1 MGTYVSNVKSTR
13 LTSSGAVFAGPC
25 RILGIYYVADTTAGS
40 ITIKDG
46 GGSGTSIAVFDT
58 PKGAAATAGEN
69 WAQYIPVPGDGLLC
83 RTSGYA
89 TLSNVD
95 KVTIFYG

>member
-1 MGTYVSNVKSTR
+1 MGTYISNVKSTNMAA
-13 LTSSGAVFAGPC
+13 SAAIFAGPC
-25 RILGIYYVADTTAGS
+25 RVLGIYYVSDTTAGS

-46 GGSGTSIAVFDT
+46 GSSGTTIAVFAT
-58 PKGAAATAGEN
+58 PLGANAAGNEIAR
-69 WAQYIPVPGDGLLC
+69 YIPIPGDGLLC

>member
-1 MGTYVSNVKSTR
+1 MGTYISTVKATR
-13 LTSSGAVFAGPC
+13 GAASFAIFAGPC

-40 ITIKDG
+40 ITILDG
-46 GGSGTSIAVFDT
+46 GASGTSLAVFDT
-58 PKGAAATAGEN
+58 PKGAAATAGDN
-69 WAQYIPVPGDGLLC
+69 WAQYIPIPGDGLLC

-89 TLSNVD
+89 TLSGVA

>member
-1 MGTYVSNVKSTR
+1 MGTYISTVKATNGTASF
-13 LTSSGAVFAGPC
+13 VIFAGPC
-25 RILGIYYVADTTAGS
+25 RILGIYYVADTTAGT

-46 GGSGTSIAVFDT
+46 GSSGTSIAVFDT

-69 WAQYIPVPGDGLLC
+69 WAQYIPIPGDGLLC

-89 TLSNVD
+89 TLSNVN

>member
-1 MGTYVSNVKSTR
+1 MCIRDS
-13 LTSSGAVFAGPC
+13 
-25 RILGIYYVADTTAGS
+25 YYVADTTAGS

-46 GGSGTSIAVFDT
+46 GASGTSIAVFDT

-69 WAQYIPVPGDGLLC
+69 WVQYIPVPGDGLLC

>member
-1 MGTYVSNVKSTR
+1 MGTYLSNVKATNG
-13 LTSSGAVFAGPC
+13 TSSFTIFGGPC
-25 RILGIYYVADTTAGS
+25 RILGIYYVADTTAGT

-46 GGSGTSIAVFDT
+46 GSSGTSIAVFDT
-58 PKGAAATAGEN
+58 PKGAAANAGEN
-69 WAQYIPVPGDGLLC
+69 WAQYIPIPGDGLLC

-89 TLSNVD
+89 TLSGVA